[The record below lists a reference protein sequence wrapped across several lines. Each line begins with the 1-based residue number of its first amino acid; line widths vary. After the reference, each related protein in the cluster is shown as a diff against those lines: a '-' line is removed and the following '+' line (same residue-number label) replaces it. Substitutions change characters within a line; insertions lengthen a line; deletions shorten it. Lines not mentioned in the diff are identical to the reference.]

1 MSENTEPQ
9 GGAEARIRQLV
20 EQVKALQGRVAELE
34 PAAAEVEKYRTQVEE
49 LKGITKAEREALR
62 IEREIYA
69 AGITDAE
76 GIEYVQHAYSKLK
89 ADERPALGE
98 WLANKEALPRAV
110 RAYLPEA
117 AAPQP
122 APSPAVPV
130 VDTRMKMPASSATA
144 LPNPTTGPDAFSP
157 ERIMSIPLAEY
168 RANLAA
174 IQAAAKAP

>member
-1 MSENTEPQ
+1 MSETTEAT

-34 PAAAEVEKYRTQVEE
+34 PAAAEVQSYRAQVEE
-49 LKGITKAEREALR
+49 LKGATKAEREALR

-89 ADERPALGE
+89 ADERPALSE
-98 WLANKEALPRAV
+98 WLGNKDALPRAV

-117 AAPQP
+117 AAPQ
-122 APSPAVPV
+122 AAPV
-130 VDTRMKMPASSATA
+130 VDTRTKLPASSATA
-144 LPNPTTGPDAFSP
+144 LPSPSPGATAFSP
-157 ERIMSIPLAEY
+157 ERIMSMSPSEFK
-168 RANLAA
+168 ANLDAIKAA
-174 IQAAAKAP
+174 RGAP

>member
-1 MSENTEPQ
+1 MSENTEAT

-34 PAAAEVEKYRTQVEE
+34 PAAAEVQSYRAQVEE
-49 LKGITKAEREALR
+49 LKGATKAEREALR

-98 WLANKEALPRAV
+98 WLGNKDALPRAV

-117 AAPQP
+117 AAPQ
-122 APSPAVPV
+122 AAPV
-130 VDTRMKMPASSATA
+130 VDTRTKLPASSATA
-144 LPNPTTGPDAFSP
+144 LPSPSPGATAFSP
-157 ERIMSIPLAEY
+157 ERIMSMSPSEF
-168 RANLAA
+168 RANLDAIKAA
-174 IQAAAKAP
+174 RGAP

>member
-1 MSENTEPQ
+1 MSENIEAT

-34 PAAAEVEKYRTQVEE
+34 PAAAEVQSYRAQVEE
-49 LKGITKAEREALR
+49 LKGATKAEREALR

-89 ADERPALGE
+89 ADDRPALGE
-98 WLANKEALPRAV
+98 WLGNKDALPRAV

-117 AAPQP
+117 AAPQ
-122 APSPAVPV
+122 AAPV
-130 VDTRMKMPASSATA
+130 VDTRTKLPASSATA
-144 LPNPTTGPDAFSP
+144 LPSPSPGATAFSP
-157 ERIMSIPLAEY
+157 ERIMSMSPSEF
-168 RANLAA
+168 RANLDAINAA
-174 IQAAAKAP
+174 RGAP

>member
-1 MSENTEPQ
+1 MSENIEAT

-34 PAAAEVEKYRTQVEE
+34 PAAAEVQSYRAQVEE
-49 LKGITKAEREALR
+49 LKGATKAEREALR

-98 WLANKEALPRAV
+98 WLGNKDALPRAV

-117 AAPQP
+117 AAPQ
-122 APSPAVPV
+122 AAPV
-130 VDTRMKMPASSATA
+130 VDTRTKLPASSATA
-144 LPNPTTGPDAFSP
+144 LPSPSPGATAFSP
-157 ERIMSIPLAEY
+157 ERIMSMSPSEFK
-168 RANLAA
+168 ANLDAIKAA
-174 IQAAAKAP
+174 RGAP

>member
-1 MSENTEPQ
+1 MSENTEAQ

-34 PAAAEVEKYRTQVEE
+34 PAAAEVEKYRVQVEE
-49 LKGITKAEREALR
+49 LKGATKAEREALR

-98 WLANKEALPRAV
+98 WLGNRDALPRAV

-122 APSPAVPV
+122 TAPQAAPL
-130 VDTRMKMPASSATA
+130 VDTRTKLPASSATA
-144 LPNPTTGPDAFSP
+144 LPSPTAGPTAFSP
-157 ERIMSIPLAEY
+157 ERIMSMSNAEFK
-168 RANLAA
+168 AHFDAITAA
-174 IQAAAKAP
+174 RSAP

>member
-1 MSENTEPQ
+1 MSENIEAT

-34 PAAAEVEKYRTQVEE
+34 PAAAEVQSYRAQVEE
-49 LKGITKAEREALR
+49 LKGATKAEREALR

-98 WLANKEALPRAV
+98 WLGNKDALPRAV

-117 AAPQP
+117 AAPQ
-122 APSPAVPV
+122 AAPV
-130 VDTRMKMPASSATA
+130 VDTRTKLPASSATA
-144 LPNPTTGPDAFSP
+144 LPSPSPGATAFSA
-157 ERIMSIPLAEY
+157 ERIMSMSPSEF
-168 RANLAA
+168 RANLDAIKAA
-174 IQAAAKAP
+174 RGAP

>member
-1 MSENTEPQ
+1 MSENTEAT

-34 PAAAEVEKYRTQVEE
+34 PAAAEVQSYRAQVEE
-49 LKGITKAEREALR
+49 LKGATKAEREALR

-98 WLANKEALPRAV
+98 WLGNKDALPRAV

-117 AAPQP
+117 AAPQ
-122 APSPAVPV
+122 AAPV
-130 VDTRMKMPASSATA
+130 VDTRTKLPASSATA
-144 LPNPTTGPDAFSP
+144 LPSPSPGATAFSP
-157 ERIMSIPLAEY
+157 ERIMSMSPSEFK
-168 RANLAA
+168 ANLDAIKAA
-174 IQAAAKAP
+174 RGAP

>member
-1 MSENTEPQ
+1 MSENIEAT

-20 EQVKALQGRVAELE
+20 AEVKALQGRVAELE
-34 PAAAEVEKYRTQVEE
+34 PAAAEVESYRAQVEE
-49 LKGITKAEREALR
+49 LKGATKAEREALR

-98 WLANKEALPRAV
+98 WLGNKDALPRAV

-117 AAPQP
+117 AAPQ
-122 APSPAVPV
+122 AAPV
-130 VDTRMKMPASSATA
+130 VDTRTKLPASSATA
-144 LPNPTTGPDAFSP
+144 LPSPSPGATAFSP
-157 ERIMSIPLAEY
+157 ERIMSMSPSEF
-168 RANLAA
+168 RANLDAIKAA
-174 IQAAAKAP
+174 RGAP

>member
-1 MSENTEPQ
+1 MSENIEAQ
-9 GGAEARIRQLV
+9 SGAEARIRQLV

-34 PAAAEVEKYRTQVEE
+34 PAAAEVQSYRAQVEE
-49 LKGITKAEREALR
+49 LKGATKAEREALR

-98 WLANKEALPRAV
+98 WLGNKDALPRAV

-117 AAPQP
+117 AAPQ
-122 APSPAVPV
+122 AAPV
-130 VDTRMKMPASSATA
+130 VDTRTKLPASSATA
-144 LPNPTTGPDAFSP
+144 LPSPSPGATAFSP
-157 ERIMSIPLAEY
+157 QRIMSMSPSEFK
-168 RANLAA
+168 ANLDAIVAA
-174 IQAAAKAP
+174 RAAP

>member
-1 MSENTEPQ
+1 MSENTEAT

-34 PAAAEVEKYRTQVEE
+34 PAATEVEKYRSQVEE
-49 LKGITKAEREALR
+49 LKGATKAEREALR

-89 ADERPALGE
+89 AEERPALGE
-98 WLANKEALPRAV
+98 WLGNRDALPRAV

-117 AAPQP
+117 AALQT
-122 APSPAVPV
+122 AQTAPV
-130 VDTRMKMPASSATA
+130 VDTRTKLPASSATA
-144 LPNPTTGPDAFSP
+144 LPSPSPGATAFSA
-157 ERIMSIPLAEY
+157 ERIMSMSNAEFK
-168 RANLAA
+168 ANLDAIKAA
-174 IQAAAKAP
+174 RGAP